1 MEEIRMKSKKRG
13 SIRIAILIPV
23 VVVGIISIISS
34 VAAINNIQKVNRSA
48 SVIVNEHMDGI
59 AALSVIK
66 EKTQEIRTL
75 GLSHIVATDFNTM
88 IELIETI
95 KQEEAALEVCLANYS
110 SYIDSDT
117 EAVYQEMISN
127 YDGFK
132 YAVIS
137 LVAHSANSKTAEA
150 YACANGEVAT
160 YGDALLANID
170 VLSESID
177 VAANEARAELTT
189 VYQAALLSS
198 LVTIAI
204 SIVAIIACVYVVLTR
219 VVKPIRATEKELR
232 DIIVGIDERRGDL
245 TKRIPVMSNDEI
257 AELAEGINSFM
268 DKLQHI
274 FRTISKS
281 SAKMEIVVNE
291 VFESVNTSNDSV
303 SDLSALTEELSATM
317 QEVSSNAVAINDNAD
332 AVRSDVELIAEKSN
346 EMNTYSKEMRDHA
359 NEMEKSARENMETT
373 GRKLNEILEIL
384 NRAIE
389 ESKSVDQVNNLTNDI
404 LNISSQT
411 NLLALNASIEAARA
425 GEAGKGFA
433 VVADEI
439 RQLAD
444 SSREAA
450 NNIQQINGI
459 VTNAVHNL
467 SDNANNLVIYMND
480 SILPVFEEFVASG
493 AQYKQDAEY
502 IEVIMS
508 DFSGRTEELKNV
520 IGEIANSL
528 NAITSA
534 IDDGAKGVT
543 GVADSTQVL
552 VSDMDNISSRMNE
565 NQGIA
570 GDLKQE
576 TTIFSNL

>member
-1 MEEIRMKSKKRG
+1 MNSKKRG
-13 SIRIAILIPV
+13 TIRIAILAPV
-23 VVVGIISIISS
+23 VVVGFISIVSNLI
-34 VAAINNIQKVNRSA
+34 AITNVQKVNQRA
-48 SVIVNEHMDGI
+48 SVIVDEQMVSI
-59 AALSVIK
+59 EALGTIK

-75 GLSHIVATDFNTM
+75 GLSHIVATDYNTM
-88 IELIETI
+88 ITLIDTI
-95 KQEEAALEVCLANYS
+95 KAEEAALEVCINEYS
-110 SYIDSDT
+110 AYIDSDS
-117 EAVYQEMISN
+117 EKVYKEMAAN

-132 YAVIS
+132 HAVIA
-137 LVAHSANSKTAEA
+137 LVAHSANTKTAEA
-150 YACANGEVAT
+150 YACANNEVAT
-160 YGDALLANID
+160 YADALLANIHT
-170 VLSESID
+170 LNEKID
-177 VAANEARAELTT
+177 VEIQDARNELSA
-189 VYQAALLSS
+189 VYQSAIAITACT
-198 LVTIAI
+198 VAI
-204 SIVAIIACVYVVLTR
+204 SIVAILACIYVVMRR
-219 VVKPIRATEKELR
+219 VIKPIRATVRELNS
-232 DIIVGIDERRGDL
+232 IIVGIDERRGDL

-257 AELAEGINSFM
+257 AQLAEGINTFM

-274 FRTISKS
+274 FQTISKS
-281 SAKMEIVVNE
+281 SSMMETVVNE

-303 SDLSALTEELSATM
+303 TDLSALTEELSATM
-317 QEVSSNAVAINDNAD
+317 QEVANNATAINNNAD
-332 AVRSDVELIAEKSN
+332 AVREDVERIADKSN
-346 EMNTYSKEMRDHA
+346 EINVYTKEMRTHA
-359 NEMEKSARENMETT
+359 VAMEKSARDNMETT
-373 GRKLNEILEIL
+373 GRKLNEILEVL
-384 NRAIE
+384 NSAIE

-425 GEAGKGFA
+425 GEAGRGFA
-433 VVADEI
+433 VVAEEI
-439 RQLAD
+439 GQLAN

-450 NNIQQINGI
+450 NNIQQINGV

-467 SDNANNLVIYMND
+467 SENANNLVIYMND

-493 AQYKQDAEY
+493 GQYKQDAEY
-502 IEVIMS
+502 IEEIMD

-528 NAITSA
+528 GAITMA
-534 IDDGAKGVT
+534 IDDGVNGVN